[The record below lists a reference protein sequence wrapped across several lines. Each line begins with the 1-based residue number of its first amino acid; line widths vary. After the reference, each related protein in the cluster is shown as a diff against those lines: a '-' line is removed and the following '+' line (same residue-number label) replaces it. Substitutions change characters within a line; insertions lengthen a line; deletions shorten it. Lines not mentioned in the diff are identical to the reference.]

1 MTKQEMAETIRNMM
15 TAWCDARDKWIELN
29 GNDNGFAEWFTAQCG
44 GHCLFSAPPATS
56 ALDENAAYLKSVLQG
71 AEAWDANHCNDMVVV
86 TKKVLIEKRDRA
98 IATDQL
104 ITAVGENA
112 RLMEAIGRDD

>member
-29 GNDNGFAEWFTAQCG
+29 GNDNGFDKWFTAQCG

-56 ALDENAAYLKSVLQG
+56 APDEHAAYLKSVLQG

-98 IATDQL
+98 MAADM
-104 ITAVGENA
+104 ANDPA
-112 RLMEAIGRDD
+112 